1 MSNKHNK
8 KRNVGIIYELFVKH
22 IASCIIENDKD
33 SAKVATTIMEKR
45 FAKGTELYRE
55 FRLFNALATSNISS
69 TTAAAAILT
78 EAKNAERRSDS
89 VNLDRE
95 KSALIKDIN
104 YKINNKNFYYRNVS
118 NYSEYANI
126 QNLLNEWRKEDDSN
140 LKKIVEFEK
149 KAIDWLVTEKSEERI
164 EDVQNV
170 VEQSQSDKL
179 VFNLM
184 TKKLNE
190 KYSHM
195 SQDQKE
201 IIKNYA
207 FYNESN
213 KEKLVEYLENKKS
226 QTLKSLEAFRN
237 TNTNKIV
244 NGKIDEVSSRIKNL
258 NTTDVSDS
266 SIVKFLTLTNLVSEI
281 NSEE

>member
-78 EAKNAERRSDS
+78 EAKNAARRSDS

>member
-8 KRNVGIIYELFVKH
+8 KRNVGIIYELFVRH
-22 IASCIIENDKD
+22 IANCIIENDKK

-45 FAKGTELYRE
+45 FAKGTELYKE

-69 TTAAAAILT
+69 TPAAAAILT
-78 EAKNAERRSDS
+78 EAKNAARRSN
-89 VNLDRE
+89 VVKLDRE

-104 YKINNKNFYYRNVS
+104 YKINNSDFYYRNVS

-126 QNLLNEWRKEDDSN
+126 QNLLNEWRKEDDAN

-149 KAIDWLVTEKSEERI
+149 RAIDWLITEKVNKDLNVIKEET
-164 EDVQNV
+164 DY
-170 VEQSQSDKL
+170 SQSDKL
-179 VFNLM
+179 VFNIM

-195 SQDQKE
+195 SSDQKD

-207 FYNESN
+207 FYGENN
-213 KEKLVEYLENKKS
+213 KEKLVEYLENKKI
-226 QTLKSLEAFRN
+226 QTLRSLKKFEN
-237 TNTNKIV
+237 INKNKIV
-244 NGKIDEVSSRIKNL
+244 SGKINEVSSKIQNL
-258 NTTDVSDS
+258 DTSNISDS
-266 SIVKFLTLTNLVSEI
+266 SIVKFLTLTSLVNEI
-281 NSEE
+281 NSED

>member
-78 EAKNAERRSDS
+78 EAKNAARRSDS

-149 KAIDWLVTEKSEERI
+149 KAIDWLVTEQSEERI

>member
-22 IASCIIENDKD
+22 IANCIIENDKD

-78 EAKNAERRSDS
+78 EAKNAARRSDNL
-89 VNLDRE
+89 NLDRE

-104 YKINNKNFYYRNVS
+104 YKINDNSFYYRNVS

-149 KAIDWLVTEKSEERI
+149 KAIDWLVTEKKEERI
-164 EDVQNV
+164 EDVQSV

-195 SQDQKE
+195 SHDQKE

-207 FYNESN
+207 FYNETN
-213 KEKLVEYLENKKS
+213 KEKLVEYLENKKV
-226 QTLKSLEAFRN
+226 QTLKSLETFRN
-237 TNTNKIV
+237 TNKNKIV

-258 NTTDVSDS
+258 NTSDVSDS

>member
-8 KRNVGIIYELFVKH
+8 KRNVGIIYELFVRH
-22 IASCIIENDKD
+22 IANCIIENDKK
-33 SAKVATTIMEKR
+33 SAKVATNIMEKR
-45 FAKGTELYRE
+45 FAKGTELYKE

-69 TTAAAAILT
+69 TPAAAAILT
-78 EAKNAERRSDS
+78 EAKGAARRFNSTK
-89 VNLDRE
+89 LDRE

-104 YKINNKNFYYRNVS
+104 YKINDNSFYYRNIS

-126 QNLLNEWRKEDDSN
+126 QNLLNEWRKEDDAN

-149 KAIDWLVTEKSEERI
+149 KAVDWLITEKSNNNLEIAQKEA
-164 EDVQNV
+164 EN
-170 VEQSQSDKL
+170 SQSDKL

-195 SQDQKE
+195 SKEQKE

-207 FYNESN
+207 FYAETNRS
-213 KEKLVEYLENKKS
+213 KLVEYLENKKN
-226 QTLKSLEAFRN
+226 QTLKSLNGFSKINE
-237 TNTNKIV
+237 NKIV
-244 NGKIDEVSSRIKNL
+244 NGKINEVAEKIKNL
-258 NTTDVSDS
+258 DTSDISDS
-266 SIVKFLTLTNLVSEI
+266 SIVKFLTLTNLVNEI
-281 NSEE
+281 NSED

>member
-1 MSNKHNK
+1 M
-8 KRNVGIIYELFVKH
+8 
-22 IASCIIENDKD
+22 
-33 SAKVATTIMEKR
+33 
-45 FAKGTELYRE
+45 
-55 FRLFNALATSNISS
+55 
-69 TTAAAAILT
+69 
-78 EAKNAERRSDS
+78 
-89 VNLDRE
+89 
-95 KSALIKDIN
+95 
-104 YKINNKNFYYRNVS
+104 
-118 NYSEYANI
+118 
-126 QNLLNEWRKEDDSN
+126 
-140 LKKIVEFEK
+140 KKIVEFEK

-258 NTTDVSDS
+258 NTSDVSDS

>member
-22 IASCIIENDKD
+22 IANCIIENDKD
-33 SAKVATTIMEKR
+33 LAKVATTIMEKR

-78 EAKNAERRSDS
+78 EAKNAARRSDS